1 MYPSR
6 STSASQS
13 RGKADGLQWPL
24 LFQVALCLIPSM
36 TLLGMGNY
44 SLAATTFYV
53 LFGIVLVGALIRQ
66 KPVDVTVLVMG
77 CLPALMLLR
86 DFFFYS
92 SVEGFLGLAVF
103 IWAIYAQEDFK
114 WLFSSRVVQGLLAF
128 VVVYWLASFART
140 GDYSENLRAFELAF
154 SAMGIRL
161 LSKHRKY
168 LATALCGIAISGFSI
183 GLALAGQGDRLGM
196 VRNDD
201 TRLGNPV
208 TFGVP
213 MALILILCLAERG
226 RWMTLDVSAFR
237 RFSITAVAGVF
248 LLLSTSRGSWTVAA
262 ACIVTMLFFA
272 PRRLEIVRLL
282 VIGTVAVS
290 IWAHFADTSTLEK
303 YIYKTFY
310 SEEEW
315 SSVNARVAQWQS
327 FPVAFSDAPIIGFGP
342 GSGKGVSQRYS
353 GHNLIW
359 HSLYMQIGIECGSVG
374 LVLLALLL
382 GALVLNGFRHL
393 RVHGEI
399 APLLG
404 VIGFMTIAVSIPAVD
419 GVCGL
424 LLGFSLAG
432 GSSASRFRIVRTVMT
447 RTVPA
452 RALKVVDA

>member
-1 MYPSR
+1 MDPSR
-6 STSASQS
+6 SISGQRTRKGANS
-13 RGKADGLQWPL
+13 LLWPL
-24 LFQVALCLIPSM
+24 LLQVALCLVPSM

-53 LFGIVLVGALIRQ
+53 LFGIVLVGALIRRR
-66 KPVDVTVLVMG
+66 PADVTVLTIG
-77 CLPALMLLR
+77 CLPAMMLLR

-92 SVEGFLGLAVF
+92 SVEALLGLAVG
-103 IWAIYAQEDFK
+103 IWAIYGQEDFK
-114 WLFSSRVVQGLLAF
+114 WLFSSRVVQGLMAF
-128 VVVYWLASFART
+128 VTIYWLVSFART

-161 LSKHRKY
+161 LSRHRSY
-168 LATALCGIAISGFSI
+168 LATALCGIAISGFAI

-196 VRNDD
+196 VRNED

-226 RWMTLDVSAFR
+226 RWMTLDLSAFR

-272 PRRLEIVRLL
+272 PRKLEIIRLL
-282 VIGTVAVS
+282 VIGAVAVA

-315 SSVNARVAQWQS
+315 SSVNARVAQWES
-327 FPVAFSDAPIIGFGP
+327 FPAAFADAPIIGFGP
-342 GSGKGVSQRYS
+342 GSGKQVSRQYS

-359 HSLYMQIGIECGSVG
+359 HSLYMQIGIECGSIG
-374 LVLLALLL
+374 LALLALFL
-382 GALVLNGFRHL
+382 GALLYNGFRHL
-393 RVHGEI
+393 HTHGEI

-432 GSSASRFRIVRTVMT
+432 GNLSRFRIVRTVMI
-447 RTVPA
+447 RTVPS
-452 RALKVVDA
+452 RALKAVDA

>member
-1 MYPSR
+1 
-6 STSASQS
+6 
-13 RGKADGLQWPL
+13 
-24 LFQVALCLIPSM
+24 
-36 TLLGMGNY
+36 
-44 SLAATTFYV
+44 
-53 LFGIVLVGALIRQ
+53 
-66 KPVDVTVLVMG
+66 
-77 CLPALMLLR
+77 MLLR

-92 SVEGFLGLAVF
+92 SVEGLLGLAVG
-103 IWAIYAQEDFK
+103 IWAFYGQEDFK
-114 WLFSSRVVQGLLAF
+114 WLFSSRIVQGLLAF
-128 VVVYWLASFART
+128 VTIYWLVSFART

-161 LSKHRKY
+161 LSKHRSY

-226 RWMTLDVSAFR
+226 RWMALDLSALR
-237 RFSITAVAGVF
+237 RFSITAVAGAF
-248 LLLSTSRGSWTVAA
+248 LLLSTSRGSWSVAA
-262 ACIVTMLFFA
+262 ACIVAMLFLA
-272 PRRLEIVRLL
+272 PRRAEIIRLL
-282 VIGTVAVS
+282 AVGTVAVA

-315 SSVNARVAQWQS
+315 SSVNARVAQWES
-327 FPVAFSDAPIIGFGP
+327 FPVAFADAPIIGFGP
-342 GSGKGVSQRYS
+342 GSGKQVSRQYS

-359 HSLYMQIGIECGSVG
+359 HSLYMQIGIECGSIG
-374 LVLLALLL
+374 LALLGLFL
-382 GALVLNGFRHL
+382 GALLYNGFRHL
-393 RVHGEI
+393 RNHREI

-404 VIGFMTIAVSIPAVD
+404 IIGFMAIAVSIPAVD

-424 LLGFSLAG
+424 LLGFSLVG
-432 GSSASRFRIVRTVMT
+432 GDLPRFRIVRTVMT

-452 RALKVVDA
+452 RALKAVDA

>member
-6 STSASQS
+6 SISQPRS
-13 RGKADGLQWPL
+13 RTGARDLHWSL
-24 LFQVALCLIPSM
+24 LLQVALCLVPSM

-44 SLAATTFYV
+44 SLAATVFYV
-53 LFGIVLVGALIRQ
+53 LFGMVLLGAVIRRN
-66 KPVDVTVLVMG
+66 PVDVTVLTLG
-77 CLPALMLLR
+77 CLPGLMLLR

-92 SVEGFLGLAVF
+92 SVEGFLGLAVA
-103 IWAIYAQEDFK
+103 IWAVYGQEDFK
-114 WLFSSRVVQGLLAF
+114 WLFSSRVVQGLMAF
-128 VVVYWLASFART
+128 VTIYWLVSFART

-161 LSKHRKY
+161 LSRHRKY
-168 LATALCGIAISGFSI
+168 LATALCGIAVSGFSI

-201 TRLGNPV
+201 ARLGNPV

-226 RWMTLDVSAFR
+226 RWMTLDLSAFR

-262 ACIVTMLFFA
+262 ACIVTMLFLA
-272 PRRLEIVRLL
+272 PRKLEIIRLL
-282 VIGTVAVS
+282 VIGTVAVT
-290 IWAHFADTSTLEK
+290 IWAHFSDTSTLEK

-327 FPVAFSDAPIIGFGP
+327 FPVAFADAPIVGFGP
-342 GSGKGVSQRYS
+342 GSGKSVSRQYS

-359 HSLYMQIGIECGSVG
+359 HSLYMQIGIECGSIG
-374 LVLLALLL
+374 LVLLALFLCALL
-382 GALVLNGFRHL
+382 YNGFRHL
-393 RVHGEI
+393 RIHGEI

-404 VIGFMTIAVSIPAVD
+404 VVGFMTIAVSIPAVD

-424 LLGFSLAG
+424 LLGFSLVG
-432 GSSASRFRIVRTVMT
+432 GDLSRFRIVRTVMT

-452 RALKVVDA
+452 RVLKTVDA